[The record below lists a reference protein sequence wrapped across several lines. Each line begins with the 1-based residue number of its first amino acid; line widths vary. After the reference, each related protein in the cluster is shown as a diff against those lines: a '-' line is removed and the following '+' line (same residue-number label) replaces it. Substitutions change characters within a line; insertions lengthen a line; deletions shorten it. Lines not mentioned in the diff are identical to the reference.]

1 MGVVKDC
8 FDAASRSAAVN
19 PSTRLIS
26 GEFAPSGNGLYGVCR
41 VRDALGQR
49 IYVHSLGATIF
60 FFAVSAE
67 KMDFRGSEVGSSL
80 KGTAFLSDAWRR
92 VGTLLRPESSAV
104 VCAGGSSLQPLVL
117 DRCRSSTYER
127 APFSTFILTTSAT
140 PSLHETLLSCG
151 TG

>member
-1 MGVVKDC
+1 MAKFNERGQRREVVTRKSHRKSLVTEGVVKL
-8 FDAASRSAAVN
+8 N
-19 PSTRLIS
+19 PSGYRNS

-49 IYVHSLGATIF
+49 IYVHSLGATNF

-104 VCAGGSSLQPLVL
+104 VCAGGSSH
-117 DRCRSSTYER
+117 RS
-127 APFSTFILTTSAT
+127 
-140 PSLHETLLSCG
+140 
-151 TG
+151 